1 MSNFVEQLEKISNK
15 IILDVVTLVNGVR
28 GALVVTLVNGVRV
41 DLVVTLVN
49 GVRVDLVL
57 VFCVA
62 CCRSLFIL

>member
-1 MSNFVEQLEKISNK
+1 
-15 IILDVVTLVNGVR
+15 LVNGVR